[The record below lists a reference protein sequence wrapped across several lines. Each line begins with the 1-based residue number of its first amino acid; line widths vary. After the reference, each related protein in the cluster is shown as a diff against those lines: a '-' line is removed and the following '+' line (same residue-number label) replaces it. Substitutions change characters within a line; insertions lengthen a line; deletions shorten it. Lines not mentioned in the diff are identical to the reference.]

1 MYILY
6 DLIKPKNFFFY
17 SKLFINLLN
26 LITIILLLTSIY
38 LGFYLA
44 PVDIQQGLN
53 YKIIFIHVPF
63 AWLSLFLYSLIAIFS
78 LVYLIN
84 KNIFIYFLAQNIS
97 KIGIYFTFLTLVT
110 GSLWGKPMWGTYWVW
125 DARLTSMLILFFFY
139 LGYILLGS
147 SYEDKY
153 KSMNNSSI
161 LALIGFINI
170 PIIKYSVEWW
180 NTLHQTSSV
189 SSLGS
194 SIHISMLVPLLISF
208 FAFLSFTILLVL
220 ILTRKTIIIQKT
232 ENLYMN

>member
-147 SYEDKY
+147 TYEDKY

-220 ILTRKTIIIQKT
+220 IKTRTTIIIQKT

>member
-147 SYEDKY
+147 TYEDKY

-220 ILTRKTIIIQKT
+220 IKTRRTIIIQKT

>member
-26 LITIILLLTSIY
+26 LITIILFLTSIY

-147 SYEDKY
+147 TYEDKY

-220 ILTRKTIIIQKT
+220 IKTRRTIIIQKT

>member
-1 MYILY
+1 MFILY
-6 DLIKPKNFFFY
+6 DLIKPKYFFFY

-26 LITIILLLTSIY
+26 LLTIILLLTSLY

-44 PVDIQQGLN
+44 PIDIQQGLN

-63 AWLSLFLYSLIAIFS
+63 AWLSLFLYSLIAVFS
-78 LVYLIN
+78 LIYLIN
-84 KNIFIYFLAQNIS
+84 KNIFIYFLAHNIS

-147 SYEDKY
+147 TYEDKY

-180 NTLHQTSSV
+180 NTLHQNSSV

-194 SIHISMLVPLLISF
+194 SIHVSMLVPLLISF
-208 FAFLSFTILLVL
+208 FAFLSLTILLVL
-220 ILTRKTIIIQKT
+220 IKTRRTIIIQKT